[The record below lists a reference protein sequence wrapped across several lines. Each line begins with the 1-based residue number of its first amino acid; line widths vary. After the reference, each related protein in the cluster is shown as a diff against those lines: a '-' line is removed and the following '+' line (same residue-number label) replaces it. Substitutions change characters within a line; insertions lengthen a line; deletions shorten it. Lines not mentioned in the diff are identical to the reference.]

1 MKRKRSERPERHG
14 PNGSSAAIAFGV
26 LLASYAINAMDRQL
40 FPLLAPEVRR
50 EYGFSLEAIGFL
62 STVFTLG
69 MAGAGVVTGYL
80 LTRFSRKTVL
90 QIGIAVFSAGT
101 ALTVL
106 SSGFFDMLVYR
117 AATGIGEAMQLT
129 VLLAIAV
136 SYFASRRGAAV
147 GAINFFFAVG
157 AIIGPAAG
165 RRAHQHVSELAGADG
180 GVRVPRLRRDG
191 VGRRR
196 GQAMVQ
202 RGARRA
208 RRHDRSRRSR

>member
-1 MKRKRSERPERHG
+1 MRGRLNRRVPEAHAG
-14 PNGSSAAIAFGV
+14 VAFGV

-157 AIIGPAAG
+157 AIIGPA
-165 RRAHQHVSELAGADG
+165 VG
-180 GVRVPRLRRDG
+180 GVLISTYQSWRVPMVVYGLHWLRRDG
-191 VGRRR
+191 VGRPH

-208 RRHDRSRRSR
+208 RRRDRSRRSVDAA